1 MDPSSM
7 LNSTLVPLSRKACL
21 TPISPSKDSNST
33 DPIIAQI
40 QLGIHL
46 RDLRLVADLNIVD
59 VAQDLDC
66 SGAKI
71 SKVENGKQGI
81 SAAEVATTSL
91 YRFVGHERCITRAI
105 GAPGGGSI
113 IDQSRGPSSG
123 CGRPCSAR
131 TSASSSL
138 CCQNSFRSR

>member
-81 SAAEVATTSL
+81 RAADEATASL
-91 YRFVGHERCITRAI
+91 HRFVGHERCMRGQLEHLVEVVSSTSRA
-105 GAPGGGSI
+105 GLRAAAGDRAQPGRV
-113 IDQSRGPSSG
+113 SRAH
-123 CGRPCSAR
+123 RYAVKQ
-131 TSASSSL
+131 L
-138 CCQNSFRSR
+138 